1 MPAMPAMPEPLPPA
15 PSAPPPI
22 VPEAPNAAPI
32 LAKEMAADGSSP
44 GGGLK
49 AQVSR
54 RKQMQQSARGT
65 SALRNDLAIG
75 SSRPAPAAQTA
86 SPTSGLNIQK

>member
-1 MPAMPAMPEPLPPA
+1 MPEPLPPA

-32 LAKEMAADGSSP
+32 LAKEVAADGSSP

-49 AQVSR
+49 GQTSR
-54 RKQMQQSARGT
+54 RKQMQQSARGL
-65 SALRNDLAIG
+65 SQLRNELNISG
-75 SSRPAPAAQTA
+75 TKTNTGTQAQ
-86 SPTSGLNIQK
+86 PTGNGLNIQK